1 MRSTKNVILICI
13 DCLRSDFVSE
23 DYANT
28 PFLNERRDRGTFFTN
43 MHSTATT
50 TTPCVASVLTGNY
63 SETNG
68 VNSHHNV
75 RLNPELDTL
84 AGVFGV
90 EGYNTYAMVTG
101 PIVEDTGLD
110 RGFNRFWYRD
120 RNENLVGDWQQT
132 AIRHLNRLSEPFFLY
147 LHLWELHGPIE
158 VPESY
163 DRAKYG
169 SLGAPHAKKYS
180 RMLSA
185 LDRALETFCSA
196 LPENTT
202 IAFTGDHGEHLTGW
216 ERPFYGYFQHL
227 RDYLRYDRQLD
238 VRRIERTVNRVHEK
252 VAGPRISDHF
262 VEAGHGHTVYDV
274 ETNVPFI
281 LSSSRDKGKTVDTLV
296 RQIDIFPTL
305 LQAAGIDVP
314 ETTEGTSLLPPS
326 DISDR
331 TAYIRACGP
340 PYVLGHSVMRSIRAR
355 NYKYIDYPERGWS
368 PDLYDLDEDS
378 GEQRPISDDELKA
391 ELDGKLPENRLRD
404 QENLDVDN
412 LLRDLGYL

>member
-1 MRSTKNVILICI
+1 MSRDRNVVLVCV

-23 DYANT
+23 DYADT
-28 PFLNERRDRGTFFTN
+28 PFLNGNRDSGTFFAN

-75 RLNPELDTL
+75 SLNPDLDTL
-84 AGVFGV
+84 GEVFSA
-90 EGYNTYAMVTG
+90 EGYDTYAMVTG

-110 RGFNRFWYRD
+110 RGFDRFWYRD
-120 RNENLVGDWQQT
+120 RNENLVGDWQQS
-132 AIRHLNRLSEPFFLY
+132 AIRRLDRLSEPFFLY
-147 LHLWELHGPIE
+147 LHLWELHGPID
-158 VPESY
+158 VPEPF
-163 DRAKYG
+163 DNEEYG
-169 SLGAPHAKKYS
+169 SLSAPHARKYS

-196 LPENTT
+196 LPEDTT
-202 IAFTGDHGEHLTGW
+202 VAFTGDHGEHLTGW
-216 ERPFYGYFQHL
+216 ERPFHGHIQNL

-238 VRRIERTVNRVHEK
+238 VRPIERAVNRLHER
-252 VAGPRISDHF
+252 VARPRISDHF
-262 VEAGHGHTVYDV
+262 VEGSHGHTVYDV

-281 LSSSRDKGKTVDTLV
+281 LPSPKSEGRTVDTLV

-305 LQAAGIDVP
+305 LEVAGLEVP
-314 ETTEGTSLLPPS
+314 ESTTGRSLFPSS
-326 DISDR
+326 DITDR
-331 TAYIRACGP
+331 TAYCRACGP
-340 PYVLGHSVMRSIRAR
+340 PYALGHSVMRAVRTR
-355 NYKYIDYPERGWS
+355 DHKYIEYPERGWS

-378 GEQRPISDDELKA
+378 DEHRPIDDDALKA
-391 ELDGKLPENRLRD
+391 ELVGHLPENRLRD
-404 QENLDVDN
+404 QEDLDVDD